1 MIVDSFNYEDTFMVG
16 AMCAIEAKKGDVFCL
31 YGDVGAGKTAFT
43 KGFAKALKI
52 EEEVVSPT
60 FNIVQAYEGTK
71 KLYHFDVYRIEDINE
86 MENIGFDDYLFG
98 DGICVIEWAG
108 MVEELLPKEVIK
120 VKITKVENDDNAR
133 IIEIGE

>member
-16 AMCAIEAKKGDVFCL
+16 AMCATEAKKGDIFCL
-31 YGDVGAGKTAFT
+31 YGEVGAGKTAFT
-43 KGFAKALKI
+43 KGFAAALQI

-60 FNIVQAYEGTK
+60 FNIVQAYEGLK
-71 KLYHFDVYRIEDINE
+71 KLYHFDVYRIEDIKE

-98 DGICVIEWAG
+98 DGICVIEWAE
-108 MVEELLPKEVIK
+108 MVEELLPKERVNVKIIK
-120 VKITKVENDDNAR
+120 VDNDENAR

>member
-16 AMCAIEAKKGDVFCL
+16 AMCATEAKKGDIFCL
-31 YGDVGAGKTAFT
+31 YGEVGAGKTAFT
-43 KGFAKALKI
+43 KGFAAALKI

-60 FNIVQAYEGTK
+60 FNIVQAYEGIK
-71 KLYHFDVYRIEDINE
+71 KLYHFDVYRIEDIKE

-98 DGICVIEWAG
+98 DGICVIEWAE
-108 MVEELLPKEVIK
+108 MVEELLPKERINVKIIK
-120 VKITKVENDDNAR
+120 VDNDENAR

>member
-1 MIVDSFNYEDTFMVG
+1 MIVNSYNYEDTFSIG
-16 AMCAIEAKKGDVFCL
+16 AMCAMEAKKGDIFCL

-43 KGFAKALKI
+43 KGFATGLLI
-52 EEEVVSPT
+52 EEDVVSPT
-60 FNIVQAYEGTK
+60 FNIVQAYEGLK

-98 DGICVIEWAG
+98 DGVCVIEWAE
-108 MVEELLPKEVIK
+108 MVEELLPENVIK
-120 VKITKVENDDNAR
+120 VVIKKVDTDENER

>member
-16 AMCAIEAKKGDVFCL
+16 AMCATEAKKGDIFCL
-31 YGDVGAGKTAFT
+31 YGEVGAGKTAFT
-43 KGFAKALKI
+43 KGFAAALQI

-60 FNIVQAYEGTK
+60 FNIVQAYEGIK
-71 KLYHFDVYRIEDINE
+71 KLYHFDVYRIEDIKE

-98 DGICVIEWAG
+98 DGICVIEWAE
-108 MVEELLPKEVIK
+108 MIEELLPKERINVKIIK
-120 VKITKVENDDNAR
+120 VDNDENAR

>member
-1 MIVDSFNYEDTFMVG
+1 MIVDSFNYDDTFMIG
-16 AMCAIEAKKGDVFCL
+16 AMCAKEAKKGDIFCL

-43 KGFAKALKI
+43 KGFAAALDIK
-52 EEEVVSPT
+52 EEVVSPT

-98 DGICVIEWAG
+98 EGICVIEWAE
-108 MVEELLPKEVIK
+108 MVEDLLPKDRIN
-120 VKITKVENDDNAR
+120 VKITKVDSDNNAR
-133 IIEIGE
+133 VIEIGE

>member
-1 MIVDSFNYEDTFMVG
+1 MVVDSFNYEDTFMVG
-16 AMCAIEAKKGDVFCL
+16 AMCATEAKKGDIFCL
-31 YGDVGAGKTAFT
+31 YGEVGAGKTAFT
-43 KGFAKALKI
+43 KGFAAALQI

-60 FNIVQAYEGTK
+60 FNIVQAYEGIK

-98 DGICVIEWAG
+98 DGICVIEWAE
-108 MVEELLPKEVIK
+108 MVEELLPKERINVKIIK
-120 VKITKVENDDNAR
+120 VDNDENAR